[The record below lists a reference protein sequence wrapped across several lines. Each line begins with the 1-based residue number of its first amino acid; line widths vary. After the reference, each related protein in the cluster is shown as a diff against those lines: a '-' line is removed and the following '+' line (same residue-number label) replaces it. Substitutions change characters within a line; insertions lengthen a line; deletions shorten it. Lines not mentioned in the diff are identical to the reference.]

1 MILDISVISESLRDY
16 VSAKIRNNAQN
27 KVLLENKNS
36 NDFLINQLDFER
48 IVRTEKFSN
57 YIFALFD
64 PDNSGHIETSS
75 VIKLIRF
82 NIG

>member
-1 MILDISVISESLRDY
+1 MNIPIISESIRDF

-27 KVLLENKNS
+27 KVLLESKNS

-57 YIFALFD
+57 YIFGLFD
-64 PDNSGHIETSS
+64 PCHSGHIVTSS
-75 VIKLIRF
+75 IIKLIRF